1 MAQTGHTSQITTVSR
16 RGKPG
21 APGPAAAFLSV
32 MAQESV
38 HYMAACDQTDAKAVE
53 CLTQWAAPVPAE
65 EAYDEQ
71 QSDTMGMLQQ
81 VRSDLAS
88 MGPGQ
93 LSSTLKYL
101 EETNMR
107 IVSELRQTKTRLQ
120 RKDAEN
126 REALQ
131 SEKEALQE
139 QEASALELIGEVQ
152 SRLN

>member
-1 MAQTGHTSQITTVSR
+1 
-16 RGKPG
+16 
-21 APGPAAAFLSV
+21 

-53 CLTQWAAPVPAE
+53 CLTQWAAPVPAGE
-65 EAYDEQ
+65 VYDEQ
-71 QSDTMGMLQQ
+71 QYDTMGTLQQ

-93 LSSTLKYL
+93 LTSTLKFL

-107 IVSELRQTKTRLQ
+107 IVSELRQTKSRSQ
-120 RKDAEN
+120 RKGADED

-131 SEKEALQE
+131 HEKERLQE
-139 QEASALELIGEVQ
+139 Q
-152 SRLN
+152 